1 MKKGILGLLLLL
13 AVYCL
18 AGCEEVKQETSEYVV
33 YRINGE
39 GTKLVQDPYKPQSEK
54 SGEMIQELIG
64 KLMETPER
72 VEEKSAIPKS
82 VQITGAVVQDKNL
95 QVEFSASYAAMG
107 NIEEVLCR
115 CAVVKTLVQVPDVD
129 TVTFSVGGDELKDAQ
144 GTVVGPMGADSFI
157 DAGGEGINSY
167 QYAALTLYFADESG
181 KKLVK
186 EMRNVHYSSNNTLEK
201 VVVEQILEGPANT
214 KLLPVVNAGAKI
226 LSVIKEQGLCTI
238 NFDSTFNQAVSQSPV
253 DPTAA
258 VYSIVDA
265 VCDTTGVKQVQIQID
280 GKTDVKYL
288 DTVDISQ
295 PFEPSRE
302 MLSKTDRET
311 EKLAPS
317 VGVDQMLPK

>member
-1 MKKGILGLLLLL
+1 MKKGIFGLLLLL

-39 GTKLVQDPYKPQSEK
+39 GTKLVQDPYKPKSEK
-54 SGEMIQELIG
+54 SEEMIQELIG
-64 KLMETPER
+64 KLMEAPER
-72 VEEKSAIPKS
+72 AEEKSAIPKS

-95 QVEFSASYAAMG
+95 QVEFSASYSAMG
-107 NIEEVLCR
+107 NVEEILCR
-115 CAVVKTLVQVPDVD
+115 CAVVKTLIQVPDVD

-144 GTVVGPMGADSFI
+144 GTAVGPMGADSFI

-181 KKLVK
+181 AKLVK

-201 VVVEQILEGPANT
+201 VVVEQILEGPANK

-226 LSVIKEQGLCTI
+226 LSVIKEQGVCTI
-238 NFDSTFNQAVSQSPV
+238 NFDSTFNQAVSGSPV

-265 VCDTTGVKQVQIQID
+265 VCDTTGVKRVQIQID
-280 GKTDVKYL
+280 GKADVKYL

-302 MLSKTDRET
+302 LLSQTDRET